1 MSGERNTNLD
11 NIDVVI
17 VMDCTGSMQRWINA
31 AKDTVLEAFSEIK
44 KQYTESTIR
53 LGLVC
58 YRDIGDD
65 ERFVISPLTENIE
78 SIQEVL
84 KNVRAT
90 GGNDEAEDVAGALEK
105 TIDLFKSSREG
116 DNPLRIVLLVTDAP
130 AHGLRYHTITVGDR
144 FPNGDP
150 DGREPYDQVR
160 ELVLM
165 GTDLTIFR
173 IKNTVNT
180 MAEEF
185 QKAFLGSQST
195 LTVLDIGKQD
205 DSIRDEYSSSSSS
218 FLLSSPYLLSG
229 FIDISSYDDES
240 FEKCEPKTPP
250 PSSSSSSEFR
260 LATCKSIT
268 SSIERRKV

>member
-1 MSGERNTNLD
+1 MSGERDTNLD

-105 TIDLFKSSREG
+105 TIDLFKSSREAL
-116 DNPLRIVLLVTDAP
+116 PK
-130 AHGLRYHTITVGDR
+130 
-144 FPNGDP
+144 
-150 DGREPYDQVR
+150 
-160 ELVLM
+160 
-165 GTDLTIFR
+165 
-173 IKNTVNT
+173 IK
-180 MAEEF
+180 
-185 QKAFLGSQST
+185 
-195 LTVLDIGKQD
+195 
-205 DSIRDEYSSSSSS
+205 
-218 FLLSSPYLLSG
+218 
-229 FIDISSYDDES
+229 
-240 FEKCEPKTPP
+240 
-250 PSSSSSSEFR
+250 
-260 LATCKSIT
+260 
-268 SSIERRKV
+268 